1 MEHVFDSKAAPGR
14 RAVLSPMVPEI
25 FRVEKYRKETYD
37 TYTLEL
43 KPASGTGEHRFGAG
57 QFNMLYKFGVGEAA
71 ISISGDPTS
80 PNPLIHTIRAVGT
93 ATKAMAKLKV
103 GDTIGVRGPFGS
115 CWPVEAAKGN
125 DVLIIA
131 GGIGLAPLRPV
142 IYQVLA
148 ERRKYGKV
156 FLLYGTRT
164 PEDMLYRAEL
174 EKWRA
179 RFDMEVHVTVDRAS
193 SEWHG
198 NVGVVTTL
206 LKKLVLDPD
215 NTLAMICGPEIMM
228 RFVAMDLI
236 KKEMTLDRIYVSM
249 ERNMKCGIGLC
260 GHCQYGPTFICKDG
274 PVYTYDQVIELLAR
288 REI

>member
-1 MEHVFDSKAAPGR
+1 
-14 RAVLSPMVPEI
+14 MVPEI
-25 FRVEKYRKETYD
+25 FRVEKYRKETHD

-93 ATKAMAKLKV
+93 VTKAMAKLKV

-164 PEDMLYRAEL
+164 PEDLLYRAEL

-179 RFDMEVHVTVDRAS
+179 RFDMEVLVTVDRAS

-215 NTLAMICGPEIMM
+215 NTIAMICGPEIMM

-236 KKEMTLDRIYVSM
+236 KREMTLDRIYVSM

-260 GHCQYGPTFICKDG
+260 GHCQYGPTFVCKDG

>member
-1 MEHVFDSKAAPGR
+1 MEHVLDSKAAHGE
-14 RAVLSPMVPEI
+14 AILTPMVPEI
-25 FRVEKYRKETYD
+25 FRVEKFRKETHD
-37 TYTLEL
+37 TFTLEL
-43 KPASGTGEHRFGAG
+43 RPVNRAGEHRFGAG

-93 ATKAMAKLKV
+93 VTKAMSKLKV
-103 GDTIGVRGPFGS
+103 GDTIGVRGPYGS

-179 RFDMEVHVTVDRAS
+179 RFDMEVLVTVDRAS

-215 NTLAMICGPEIMM
+215 DTVAMICGPEIMM

-236 KKEMTLDRIYVSM
+236 KKELGLERIHVSM

-274 PVYTYDQVIELLAR
+274 PVYTYDRVIELLAR

>member
-1 MEHVFDSKAAPGR
+1 MEPVFDSKAAPKE
-14 RAVLSPMVPEI
+14 AVVRPMVPEI
-25 FRVEKYRKETYD
+25 FRVEKYRKETHD

-43 KPASGTGEHRFGAG
+43 KSASGTGEHRFKAG

-71 ISISGDPTS
+71 ISISGDPS
-80 PNPLIHTIRAVGT
+80 LPNPLIHTIRTVGSV
-93 ATKAMAKLKV
+93 TKAMSKLKV

-115 CWPVEAAKGN
+115 CWPVQEAVGN
-125 DVLIIA
+125 DVVIIA

-156 FLLYGTRT
+156 FLFYGTRT
-164 PEDMLYRAEL
+164 PDDLLYRGEL

-179 RFDMEVHVTVDRAS
+179 RFDMEVLVTVDRAS
-193 SEWHG
+193 SDWHG

-206 LKKLVLDPD
+206 LKKLVLDSD
-215 NTLAMICGPEIMM
+215 NTVAMICGPEIMM

-274 PVYTYDQVIELLAR
+274 PVFAYDRVIELLAR

>member
-1 MEHVFDSKAAPGR
+1 MEPVPDTKAAAQI
-14 RAVLSPMVPEI
+14 AVSDPMVPEI
-25 FRVEKYRKETYD
+25 FRVEKFRKETHD

-43 KPASGTGEHRFGAG
+43 KPASGTGEHRFKAG
-57 QFNMLYKFGVGEAA
+57 QFNMLYKFGVGESA

-80 PNPLIHTIRAVGT
+80 PNPLIHTIREVGT
-93 ATKAMAKLKV
+93 VTKAMSKLKA

-115 CWPVEAAKGN
+115 SWPVQEAVGK

-142 IYQVLA
+142 IHQVLA
-148 ERRKYGKV
+148 DRRKYGKV
-156 FLLYGTRT
+156 YLFYGTRT
-164 PEDMLYRAEL
+164 PEDILYRAEL

-179 RFDMEVHVTVDRAS
+179 RFDMEVLVTVDRAS
-193 SEWHG
+193 SNWHG

-206 LKKLVLDPD
+206 LKKVAIDPD
-215 NTLAMICGPEIMM
+215 DTLAMICGPEIMM

-236 KKEMTLDRIYVSM
+236 KKDVGLDRIYVSM
-249 ERNMKCGIGLC
+249 ERNMKCGVGLC

-274 PVYTYDQVIELLAR
+274 PVYTYDHVIELLAR

>member
-1 MEHVFDSKAAPGR
+1 MEPAFNPKAAHKE
-14 RAVLSPMVPEI
+14 AVLNPMAPEI
-25 FRVEKYRKETYD
+25 FRVEKFRKETQD

-43 KPASGTGEHRFGAG
+43 RPASGTGEHRFKAG

-71 ISISGDPTS
+71 ISISGDPS
-80 PNPLIHTIRAVGT
+80 FPNPLIHTIRAVGSVT
-93 ATKAMAKLKV
+93 RAMSKLKV

-115 CWPVEAAKGN
+115 CWPVQEAIGK
-125 DVLIIA
+125 DVLIVA

-156 FLLYGTRT
+156 FLFYGTRT
-164 PEDMLYRAEL
+164 PEDLLYRAEL

-179 RFDMEVHVTVDRAS
+179 RFDMEVLVTVDRAS
-193 SEWHG
+193 SDWHG

-206 LKKLVLDPD
+206 LKKVVIDPD
-215 NTLAMICGPEIMM
+215 DTVAMICGPEIMM

-236 KKEMTLDRIYVSM
+236 KKNFGLDSIYVSM

-274 PVYTYDQVIELLAR
+274 PVFAYDRVIELLAR

>member
-1 MEHVFDSKAAPGR
+1 MEPVFDSQATPSES
-14 RAVLSPMVPEI
+14 VLGPMVPKT
-25 FRVEKYRKETYD
+25 FRVQRHRKETAD
-37 TYTLEL
+37 TFTLEL
-43 KPASGTGEHRFGAG
+43 SPVGGGEHKFKAG
-57 QFNMLYKFGVGEAA
+57 QFNMLYQFGVGESA
-71 ISISGDPTS
+71 ISISGDPTEPS
-80 PNPLIHTIRAVGT
+80 PLTHTIRAVGT
-93 ATKAMAKLKV
+93 VTKAMAKLKA

-115 CWPVEAAKGN
+115 SWPVQAAAGN

-148 ERRKYGKV
+148 ERRKYGKFYLV
-156 FLLYGTRT
+156 YGSRT
-164 PEDMLYRAEL
+164 PEDLLYLSEL

-179 RFDMEVHVTVDRAS
+179 RFDMEVLVTVDRAS
-193 SEWHG
+193 SDWRG

-206 LKKLVLDPD
+206 LKKVVIDPED
-215 NTLAMICGPEIMM
+215 TVAMICGPEIMM

-236 KKEMTLDRIYVSM
+236 KRDLGLDRIYVSL

-274 PVYTYDQVIELLAR
+274 PVYTYDRVIELLAR

>member
-1 MEHVFDSKAAPGR
+1 MEPVLDTKAASQN
-14 RAVLSPMVPEI
+14 AVSDPMVPEI
-25 FRVEKYRKETYD
+25 FRVEKFRKETHD

-43 KPASGTGEHRFGAG
+43 KPASGTGEHRFKAG
-57 QFNMLYKFGVGEAA
+57 QFNMLYKFGVGESA

-80 PNPLIHTIRAVGT
+80 PNPLIHTIRAVGIV
-93 ATKAMAKLKV
+93 TKAMSKLKA

-115 CWPVEAAKGN
+115 CWPVQEAVGK

-142 IYQVLA
+142 ISQVLA
-148 ERRKYGKV
+148 DRRKYGKV
-156 FLLYGTRT
+156 YLFYGTRT
-164 PEDMLYRAEL
+164 PEDLLYRAEL

-179 RFDMEVHVTVDRAS
+179 RFDMEVLVTVDRAS
-193 SEWHG
+193 SDWHG

-206 LKKLVLDPD
+206 LKKVAIDPD
-215 NTLAMICGPEIMM
+215 DTVAMICGPEIMM

-236 KKEMTLDRIYVSM
+236 KKDVGLDRIYVSM
-249 ERNMKCGIGLC
+249 ERNMKCGVGLC

>member
-1 MEHVFDSKAAPGR
+1 MEPVLDTKAASQN
-14 RAVLSPMVPEI
+14 AVPDPMVPEI
-25 FRVEKYRKETYD
+25 FRVEKFRKETHD

-43 KPASGTGEHRFGAG
+43 KPAGGTGEHRFKAG
-57 QFNMLYKFGVGEAA
+57 QFNMLYKFGVGESA

-80 PNPLIHTIRAVGT
+80 PNPLIHTIREVGT
-93 ATKAMAKLKV
+93 VTKAMSKLKA

-115 CWPVEAAKGN
+115 CWPVQEAVGK

-148 ERRKYGKV
+148 DRRKYGKV
-156 FLLYGTRT
+156 YLFYGTRT
-164 PEDMLYRAEL
+164 PEDLLYRAEL

-179 RFDMEVHVTVDRAS
+179 RFDMEVLVTVDRAS
-193 SEWHG
+193 SDWHG

-206 LKKLVLDPD
+206 LKKVTIDPD
-215 NTLAMICGPEIMM
+215 DTVAMICGPEIMM

-236 KKEMTLDRIYVSM
+236 KKDVGLDRIYVSM

>member
-1 MEHVFDSKAAPGR
+1 MEHVLDSKATHGEAI
-14 RAVLSPMVPEI
+14 LTPMVPEI
-25 FRVEKYRKETYD
+25 FRVEKFRKETHD
-37 TYTLEL
+37 TFTLEL
-43 KPASGTGEHRFGAG
+43 KPTNRTGEHRFGAG

-93 ATKAMAKLKV
+93 VTKAVSKLKA

-115 CWPVEAAKGN
+115 CWPVEAAKSN

-156 FLLYGTRT
+156 YLLYGTRT
-164 PEDMLYRAEL
+164 PEDMLYRTEL

-179 RFDMEVHVTVDRAS
+179 RFDMEVLVTVDRAS

-215 NTLAMICGPEIMM
+215 DTIAMICGPEIMM

-236 KKEMTLDRIYVSM
+236 KKEFGLDRIHVSM

-274 PVYTYDQVIELLAR
+274 PVYTYDRVIELLAR

>member
-1 MEHVFDSKAAPGR
+1 MEHVFDSKATPGE
-14 RAVLSPMVPEI
+14 AVLSPMVPEV
-25 FRVEKYRKETYD
+25 FRVEKYRKETHD

-43 KPASGTGEHRFGAG
+43 KPASGMGEHRFGAG

-103 GDTIGVRGPFGS
+103 GDAIGVRGPFGS

-125 DVLIIA
+125 DILIIA

-156 FLLYGTRT
+156 LLLYGTRT
-164 PEDMLYRAEL
+164 PEDMLYRVEL

-179 RFDMEVHVTVDRAS
+179 RFDMEVLVTVDRAS

-206 LKKLVLDPD
+206 LKKLTLDPD
-215 NTLAMICGPEIMM
+215 NTIAMICGPEIMM

>member
-1 MEHVFDSKAAPGR
+1 MEHVFDSKAAPVR
-14 RAVLSPMVPEI
+14 RATLSSMVPEI
-25 FRVEKYRKETYD
+25 FRVEKYRKETHD
-37 TYTLEL
+37 TFTLEL

-125 DVLIIA
+125 DMLIIA

-142 IYQVLA
+142 IYQALA

-156 FLLYGTRT
+156 FLLYGART

-174 EKWRA
+174 A
-179 RFDMEVHVTVDRAS
+179 RPFR
-193 SEWHG
+193 HG
-198 NVGVVTTL
+198 SLG
-206 LKKLVLDPD
+206 D
-215 NTLAMICGPEIMM
+215 C
-228 RFVAMDLI
+228 
-236 KKEMTLDRIYVSM
+236 
-249 ERNMKCGIGLC
+249 
-260 GHCQYGPTFICKDG
+260 
-274 PVYTYDQVIELLAR
+274 
-288 REI
+288 

>member
-249 ERNMKCGIGLC
+249 ERNMKCGMGLW
-260 GHCQYGPTFICKDG
+260 GHGQYGPTFMCKDG